1 MKPSQAPQPPSTK
14 TPPPTSS
21 PSPCL
26 PPDASVESVEIL
38 AEILLSAAGSM
49 RREVQEVSD
58 EAS

>member
-1 MKPSQAPQPPSTK
+1 MKPSQAPLPPSTR
-14 TPPPTSS
+14 TPPPTLSRR
-21 PSPCL
+21 PCL

-38 AEILLSAAGSM
+38 AEILLSAAASM

>member
-1 MKPSQAPQPPSTK
+1 MKPSQAPLPPSTR

-21 PSPCL
+21 RRPCL

-38 AEILLSAAGSM
+38 AEILLSAAASM